1 MNGGET
7 NGLDDIQQSQD
18 GNMRSE
24 SIIELCGPLT
34 DVANAMI
41 DNIDSLSIR
50 VFPEVEQEQL
60 VQMYVEA
67 IAACPT

>member
-34 DVANAMI
+34 DVANDII
-41 DNIDSLSIR
+41 DNIDSVSIR
-50 VFPEVEQEQL
+50 VFPEVDQEQL

>member
-1 MNGGET
+1 
-7 NGLDDIQQSQD
+7 
-18 GNMRSE
+18 MRSE

-34 DVANAMI
+34 DVANDII
-41 DNIDSLSIR
+41 DNIDSVSIR
-50 VFPEVEQEQL
+50 VFPEVDQEQL